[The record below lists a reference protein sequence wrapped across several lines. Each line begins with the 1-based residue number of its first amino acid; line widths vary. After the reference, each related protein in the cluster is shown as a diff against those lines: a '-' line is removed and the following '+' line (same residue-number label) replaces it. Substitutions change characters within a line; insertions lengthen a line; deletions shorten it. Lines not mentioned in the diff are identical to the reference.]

1 MNTFIIL
8 VCGINIRAHNR
19 ITLADQLRLLQTCPE
34 LMSINHAGD
43 KGSYLVT
50 TKDDAPRTVET
61 VLCALR
67 KQRSTISGAAVC
79 QCSEIQSALKALT
92 DLLSDRYDQY
102 FNKDDFGLKIEGEK
116 WRAGLA
122 LPLYPMKLPKVVLP
136 FHKTK
141 NAMIFG
147 ATDGAVLVA
156 KREAQNVHW
165 GTSVT
170 DPSERQIKRISN
182 CSVTLTSRSANIM
195 NDLLTYSR
203 QETTPCQTIIS

>member
-50 TKDDAPRTVET
+50 TKDDAPRIVET

-67 KQRSTISGAAVC
+67 KQCSTISGAAVC
-79 QCSEIQSALKALT
+79 QTSEIQSALTALT
-92 DLLSDRYDQY
+92 ETPSNRYAQY
-102 FNKDDFGLKIEGEK
+102 FSKDDFGLIEGEK

-122 LPLYPMKLPKVVLP
+122 VPLYPMKLHRVALP

-141 NAMIFG
+141 NALIFG
-147 ATDGAVLVA
+147 TADGAVLVA
-156 KREAQNVHW
+156 KREARNVHW

-182 CSVTLTSRSANIM
+182 FSVTLTSRSANII

-203 QETTPCQTIIS
+203 

>member
-19 ITLADQLRLLQTCPE
+19 ITLSDQLRLLRASPE
-34 LMSINHAGD
+34 LMSINHVGD
-43 KGSYLVT
+43 KGSYLVIT
-50 TKDDAPRTVET
+50 NDDDPRTVET
-61 VLCALR
+61 VLCALG
-67 KQRSTISGAAVC
+67 KQCSTISGAAVC
-79 QCSEIQSALKALT
+79 QPSEIQSALKALT
-92 DLLSDRYDQY
+92 ELLSDRYAPY
-102 FNKDDFGLKIEGEK
+102 FSKDDFGLKIEGEK

-122 LPLYPMKLPKVVLP
+122 APLYPTKLPRVVLP

-141 NAMIFG
+141 NALILG
-147 ATDGAVLVA
+147 TTDGVVLVA
-156 KREAQNVHW
+156 KREARNVHW

-203 QETTPCQTIIS
+203 

>member
-34 LMSINHAGD
+34 LISINHVGD

-50 TKDDAPRTVET
+50 TKDDAPITVET

-67 KQRSTISGAAVC
+67 KQCSTISGAAVC
-79 QCSEIQSALKALT
+79 QLSEVQRALRVLT
-92 DLLSDRYDQY
+92 EILSDRYTQY
-102 FNKDDFGLKIEGEK
+102 FSKDDFGLKIEGEK

-122 LPLYPMKLPKVVLP
+122 APLYPMKLPRVALP

-141 NAMIFG
+141 NALIFG
-147 ATDGAVLVA
+147 TAGGAVLVA
-156 KREAQNVHW
+156 KREARNVHW
-165 GTSVT
+165 GTTVT
-170 DPSERQIKRISN
+170 DPSERQVKRISN

-195 NDLLTYSR
+195 NNLLTFTYSR
-203 QETTPCQTIIS
+203 

>member
-50 TKDDAPRTVET
+50 TKDDASRTVEA

-67 KQRSTISGAAVC
+67 KQCSTISGAAIC
-79 QCSEIQSALKALT
+79 RPSEVQSALRALT
-92 DLLSDRYDQY
+92 EILSDRYAQY
-102 FNKDDFGLKIEGEK
+102 FSKDGFGLKIEGEK

-122 LPLYPMKLPKVVLP
+122 VPLYPMKLPQLVLP
-136 FHKTK
+136 FHETK
-141 NAMIFG
+141 NALILG
-147 ATDGAVLVA
+147 VTGEAVLVA
-156 KREAQNVHW
+156 KREARNVHW

-182 CSVTLTSRSANIM
+182 CSATLTSRSANIM
-195 NDLLTYSR
+195 NDLLTFTYSR
-203 QETTPCQTIIS
+203 